1 MKVLSVL
8 TDRSLCDRSC
18 VYNPGKGCSAVLS
31 GESVLVT
38 ICAICFAVS
47 EEEEAVLAHG
57 PVAID
62 VCVRP
67 ETRAVIITGPNTGGK
82 TATLKVTL
90 RISMHADF
98 LGFFGTPHST
108 VHHT

>member
-1 MKVLSVL
+1 M
-8 TDRSLCDRSC
+8 
-18 VYNPGKGCSAVLS
+18 LS

-90 RISMHADF
+90 HISMHAGN
-98 LGFFGTPHST
+98 LPMCRFGNVHSSIHYAQ
-108 VHHT
+108 V